1 MRQFV
6 TTALFG
12 LAFAVPVQAA
22 SEDDVARLFDA
33 MRVSDVIEIMRE
45 EGLGYSETLAEE
57 MLPNGATQTW
67 QDSVRR
73 IYNTEAMEAGLTA
86 EFSEAVK
93 DEDLDSVIA
102 FFESELGRRIVDLE
116 ISAREAL
123 LDPAVEEASH
133 DNFEQHLQDA
143 DPRLD
148 LVTAYIEANG
158 LVDANVVGALNSNF
172 AFLRGLAEAGQN
184 GAAMTESEMLASVWA
199 QEEDVRSETRMWL
212 YSYLLMAYAPLED
225 DELEAYIEMSE
236 SDAGRAMNRG
246 LFEGFDPM
254 FTGISAALGAEI
266 AEIGSGEEL

>member
-1 MRQFV
+1 MRQIV
-6 TTALFG
+6 TAALCG
-12 LAFAVPVQAA
+12 LVFALPVQAA
-22 SEDDVARLFDA
+22 SEADVARLFEA
-33 MRVSDVIEIMRE
+33 MRVTDVIQIMRE

-67 QDSVRR
+67 QDSVSR
-73 IYNTEAMEAGLTA
+73 IYDTDVMAKGLETEFQAAVA
-86 EFSEAVK
+86 E
-93 DEDLDSVIA
+93 DDLSPVIA
-102 FFESELGRRIVDLE
+102 FFESDLGRKVVDLE

-133 DNFEQHLQDA
+133 DNFEQSLQDA

-148 LVTAYIEANG
+148 LVNAYIEAND

-172 AFLRGLAEAGQN
+172 AFLRGLADAGAN
-184 GAAMTESEMLASVWA
+184 GSAMSESEMLASVWS

-225 DELEAYIEMSE
+225 EELRAYIEMSE
-236 SDAGRAMNRG
+236 SKAGRAMNRG

-254 FTGISAALGAEI
+254 FTGISAALGAAI
-266 AEIGSGEEL
+266 AEIGSGEDL

>member
-1 MRQFV
+1 MRHLV
-6 TTALFG
+6 TTALCG
-12 LAFAVPVQAA
+12 LAFALPAQAA
-22 SEDDVARLFDA
+22 SQADVDRLFEA
-33 MRVSDVIEIMRE
+33 MRVTDVIKIMRE

-57 MLPNGATQTW
+57 MLPNGSTQTW
-67 QDSVRR
+67 QDSVSR
-73 IYNTEAMEAGLTA
+73 IYDTDAMAEGLEA
-86 EFSEAVK
+86 EFLEAVG
-93 DEDLDSVIA
+93 DDDLSPVID
-102 FFESELGRRIVDLE
+102 FFESDLGRKVVDLE

-133 DNFEQHLQDA
+133 DAFEKSLEEA

-148 LVTAYIEANG
+148 LVTAYIDAND

-172 AFLRGLAEAGQN
+172 AFLRGLADAGAN
-184 GAAMTESEMLASVWA
+184 GDAMSEGEMLASVWS

-225 DELEAYIEMSE
+225 EELQAYIEMSE

-254 FTGISAALGAEI
+254 FTGISAALGAAI